1 MRTVKERNDA
11 VRSILLSLPAML
23 WLVVFFVIP
32 IAFIVGISFFTNG
45 TYGELE
51 RPFTL
56 DNYKRFAGFSTFGW
70 EALYPAIIGRSLLL
84 AAFTMLLCVAF
95 GLPLAFWI
103 SSLPA
108 RWKTFALTLVVIPLW
123 TNLLIRTYAWQMLLG
138 NNSFLARLAA
148 TVGLTTSGEPLYPS
162 AFAVLIGLVCDYL
175 PFLLLPLYASVE
187 KIDWT
192 LAEAARDLGASGLKV
207 FRHAL
212 LPQIIPGMAAGIVL
226 VFVPATGQFVIPDLL
241 GGSKTVL
248 LGNVIQ
254 QQFGASRN
262 WPFGSALATIA
273 MSIVLIGL
281 WLNARV
287 VRRRVEL

>member
-11 VRSILLSLPAML
+11 LRSILLSLPAML

-108 RWKTFALTLVVIPLW
+108 RWKTFARDKERSCQL
-123 TNLLIRTYAWQMLLG
+123 
-138 NNSFLARLAA
+138 NS
-148 TVGLTTSGEPLYPS
+148 
-162 AFAVLIGLVCDYL
+162 
-175 PFLLLPLYASVE
+175 
-187 KIDWT
+187 
-192 LAEAARDLGASGLKV
+192 
-207 FRHAL
+207 
-212 LPQIIPGMAAGIVL
+212 
-226 VFVPATGQFVIPDLL
+226 
-241 GGSKTVL
+241 
-248 LGNVIQ
+248 
-254 QQFGASRN
+254 
-262 WPFGSALATIA
+262 
-273 MSIVLIGL
+273 
-281 WLNARV
+281 
-287 VRRRVEL
+287 